1 MLKCLRV
8 TGSEVAAGDK
18 SKIPIQFIFFF
29 EIASNGCGQ
38 KRVVACTTVIQHC
51 NFFQIR
57 YVLST
62 LLCIRAHTATHT
74 ATHIRTHTHAR
85 DTQRH
90 TIACTP

>member
-18 SKIPIQFIFFF
+18 SKIPIPFISFF

-38 KRVVACTTVIQHC
+38 KREVACTKVIQHC

-57 YVLST
+57 YVVST
-62 LLCIRAHTATHT
+62 LLCIRAHTQPHT
-74 ATHIRTHTHAR
+74 RTLTHTHTH
-85 DTQRH
+85 TQRH